1 MEYQKGAIFGFGEI
15 AMKDTPQ
22 HVPRISEMN
31 ANKIA
36 LLEKN
41 VQVQNIG
48 EEQNLSIVNYE
59 LSVRGKQ
66 NIETVSRKLV
76 LNCSADLI

>member
-1 MEYQKGAIFGFGEI
+1 
-15 AMKDTPQ
+15 MKDIPQ
-22 HVPRISEMN
+22 NVPRTSEMN

-36 LLEKN
+36 LLDKN

-59 LSVRGKQ
+59 LSIRGKQ
-66 NIETVSRKLV
+66 NIKTVSRKLV
-76 LNCSADLI
+76 ELFCRSNLK